1 MKRWLAGLLSVMILF
16 SGGLCLAE
24 NAEPTENAEPMENAD
39 IQETVVSVE
48 GESLGTLS
56 ENIRFLKDLAADE
69 EVRELLGMEEVKTV
83 TSEVIWRVLVWLY
96 RNRPVTMKI
105 LAELGIK
112 ESDRRCIEKIW
123 DSADRIGEALIEHS
137 QTEDGKQLQAEAE
150 AVKNDPEIQQALVN
164 FQKLATSEDLM
175 NILDAL
181 DEAVKD
187 EALKSEAVKSET
199 AGSENSDGA
208 LANEARNQR
217 VDQSSFIGKLIIEAI
232 SVMDQSE
239 WARESVPKL
248 LKNENLW
255 RFLTHLSGGNPEL
268 DRVFQEEFVL
278 IAGDPEINVF
288 FKKTLLDA
296 QALYQALEGTETD
309 QPETAD
315 NEKTSEEVTP

>member
-16 SGGLCLAE
+16 SGGLCLA
-24 NAEPTENAEPMENAD
+24 ENAEPMENAD

-96 RNRPVTMKI
+96 RNRPLTMKI

-309 QPETAD
+309 
-315 NEKTSEEVTP
+315 